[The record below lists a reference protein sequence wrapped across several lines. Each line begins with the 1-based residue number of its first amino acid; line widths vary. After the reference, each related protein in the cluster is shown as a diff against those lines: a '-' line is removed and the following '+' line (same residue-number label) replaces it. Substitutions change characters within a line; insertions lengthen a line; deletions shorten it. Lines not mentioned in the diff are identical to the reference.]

1 MITVK
6 EVVNRK
12 ELKQFIMFPFELY
25 KNDKNW
31 VPPLIK
37 GEWAIFDSTKNPAF
51 DHCEASYFL
60 AYKDNKIVGRVAA
73 IINHK
78 ANVRWNEKYTRFGW
92 IAFIDDTEVSAAL
105 LNAAES
111 WGTAKGMKGIHGPL
125 GFSDLDAEGMMV
137 EGFNHEPGIATA
149 YNFEY
154 YPKHLEMH
162 GYRKAADWVQYK
174 FNASQPVPAKVL
186 HISQIVASKYK
197 VEICTPT
204 TKKELLSYA
213 PGIFKTLNA
222 SFKNLYGFVELSERQ
237 IDFYIKAYLRF
248 ARPELFSILLD
259 ESNNVIGFG
268 IGFPSM
274 ARALKKAHGRLSLF
288 GFIHIMRAL
297 RKYDMVDLCL
307 MGVHPDWQKKG
318 LHALYLARMN
328 EQYIKHKIK
337 YAISTG
343 QLETDARA
351 LGVWKDY
358 EKEACFRTRCYI
370 KD

>member
-1 MITVK
+1 
-6 EVVNRK
+6 
-12 ELKQFIMFPFELY
+12 
-25 KNDKNW
+25 
-31 VPPLIK
+31 
-37 GEWAIFDSTKNPAF
+37 
-51 DHCEASYFL
+51 
-60 AYKDNKIVGRVAA
+60 
-73 IINHK
+73 
-78 ANVRWNEKYTRFGW
+78 
-92 IAFIDDTEVSAAL
+92 
-105 LNAAES
+105 
-111 WGTAKGMKGIHGPL
+111 
-125 GFSDLDAEGMMV
+125 
-137 EGFNHEPGIATA
+137 
-149 YNFEY
+149 
-154 YPKHLEMH
+154 MH

-288 GFIHIMRAL
+288 GFIHIMPIA
-297 RKYDMVDLCL
+297 
-307 MGVHPDWQKKG
+307 
-318 LHALYLARMN
+318 
-328 EQYIKHKIK
+328 
-337 YAISTG
+337 
-343 QLETDARA
+343 
-351 LGVWKDY
+351 
-358 EKEACFRTRCYI
+358 
-370 KD
+370 